1 MAPDAPRPDG
11 FETPDAREPNY
22 VRAAFHN
29 QYNWIMLAAVAGF
42 SLLSLNPLPLVIGA
56 GAELMYL
63 SVVSQN
69 QRFQRLVRAKLG
81 ARRREVTDEQ
91 LHEALGLLTPDRRD
105 RFNSIERM
113 CAAIRENYRQ
123 LSAGSQMITNQMQD
137 RLDGLRM
144 AFLRLLIAGQQHGEY
159 LKNFDAAAIDKALGQ
174 LNNADAGSD
183 KVAAINQ
190 KRIEILHMRLEKLK
204 RIRENRQLI
213 EAQSAAIEDV
223 LGLIRDQSITMHDPQ
238 SVSDQLGEL
247 VQDVEH
253 TESSV
258 REVESLFDSPTPEEV
273 RALPPDAI
281 PARPPA
287 GKAKA

>member
-1 MAPDAPRPDG
+1 
-11 FETPDAREPNY
+11 
-22 VRAAFHN
+22 
-29 QYNWIMLAAVAGF
+29 
-42 SLLSLNPLPLVIGA
+42 
-56 GAELMYL
+56 
-63 SVVSQN
+63 
-69 QRFQRLVRAKLG
+69 
-81 ARRREVTDEQ
+81 
-91 LHEALGLLTPDRRD
+91 
-105 RFNSIERM
+105 
-113 CAAIRENYRQ
+113 
-123 LSAGSQMITNQMQD
+123 MQD
-137 RLDGLRM
+137 RLDGLRQ

-174 LNNADAGSD
+174 LNNTDPGSD